1 MAQVRQRVQT
11 LLSVAPVPAHR
22 FWRYSPDGHALLHCA
37 HRMSLVEVGAEPM
50 YWPAAH
56 FDAVQAVHIVAVDAP
71 YAPLN
76 VEAGHATGG

>member
-1 MAQVRQRVQT
+1 MQT

-37 HRMSLVEVGAEPM
+37 HRMSAVELGAEPM
-50 YWPAAH
+50 YWPAPHRVALQ
-56 FDAVQAVHIVAVDAP
+56 DVHIATVAAP

-76 VEAGHATGG
+76 VEAGQAVDV